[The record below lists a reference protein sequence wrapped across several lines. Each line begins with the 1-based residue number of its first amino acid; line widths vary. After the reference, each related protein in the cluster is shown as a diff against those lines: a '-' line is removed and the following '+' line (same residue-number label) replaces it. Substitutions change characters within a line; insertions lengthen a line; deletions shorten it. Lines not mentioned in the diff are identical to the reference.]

1 MKNGKKIEVK
11 YYNKFLY
18 FYVVGAEL
26 TNCVGSSLCGWINNE
41 SESLRSKCRESVD
54 RGFTRVELRF
64 EDVQL

>member
-1 MKNGKKIEVK
+1 M
-11 YYNKFLY
+11 
-18 FYVVGAEL
+18 VGAEL